1 MRALQVKKEFLKEL
15 VIEHKDRFLT
25 CRDLL
30 PRDIQL
36 EIGRYLPQRE
46 IIILTGVRRCG
57 KSSLMR
63 LICDDLIGKEAV
75 PASNILYLNFE
86 DERFLPFEAQDFDRL
101 YETFMEIE
109 NPKGRLYLLLDAIQN
124 IAGWEKWLNRLYEFE
139 DVKILVTGSNAT
151 MLSSEISKALTGRN
165 RQVVV
170 WPFSFREFLRF
181 RGCIIDDRSLYRK
194 NKRTEIKRLF
204 REYCELG
211 GFPEVLKTGDTAL
224 LTQYYRDILYRDVI
238 ARNAIKNIREIKE
251 LTLYL
256 AANPATILSYKNIQ
270 SMIGVR
276 SINTVKN
283 YLAALNDVYLFFF
296 TDIFDYSVK
305 RQIYN
310 PSKLYAVDTAMIGT
324 VSFRFS
330 RNQGH
335 LHENIVFSE
344 LKRRNR
350 EIYYGKTRKGKEVD
364 FIIKE
369 GLHVVE
375 AIQVSSSLADVKTRK
390 RELEALTEIR
400 EELKRGSQNAA
411 ATELALTVI
420 TDDEEGFVETESD
433 PIRIIP
439 LWKWLLG

>member
-1 MRALQVKKEFLKEL
+1 MKKEFLKEL

-25 CRDLL
+25 RRDLL

-75 PASNILYLNFE
+75 PTSNILYLNFE
-86 DERFLPFEAQDFDRL
+86 DERFLPFEAEDFDRL
-101 YETFMEIE
+101 YETFMETE
-109 NPKGRLYLLLDAIQN
+109 NPKGSLYLLLDEIQN

-204 REYCELG
+204 QEYCELG
-211 GFPEVLKTGDTAL
+211 GFPEVLKTGDTTL

-310 PSKLYAVDTAMIGT
+310 PSKLYAVDTAMIST

-335 LHENIVFSE
+335 IHENIVFSE

-400 EELKRGSQNAA
+400 EELKRGSQDAA

-439 LWKWLLG
+439 LWKWLLE